1 MIQQFLFWFLSEEK
15 ENINSKRYMFPYIH
29 GALFTVT
36 KIRKHHKC
44 PPTDEQIKKWSI
56 NIQWSTTQPQKKNK
70 ILSFVTTWINLE
82 NIMLRKINQIAKDKY
97 KLKLE
102 QHTGKMY
109 QPSGNR
115 KLTYNF

>member
-1 MIQQFLFWFLSEEK
+1 MSTNRRADK
-15 ENINSKRYMFPYIH
+15 EVVYKY
-29 GALFTVT
+29 TVEYYLAT
-36 KIRKHHKC
+36 
-44 PPTDEQIKKWSI
+44 
-56 NIQWSTTQPQKKNK
+56 KKNK